1 MASQMEDR
9 RGCFGR
15 RDYVSSADAS
25 AELCHLGAILA
36 HEEHEAEEEEESSW
50 QVNGRGHLR
59 RPLST
64 SFPTSCRKKLVSFR
78 SSFLPGFHAFFLI
91 FEISRKRRLSSI
103 WKHYL
108 QKVEIIFH
116 KYFDTLCK
124 LFNIINCIYH
134 S

>member
-15 RDYVSSADAS
+15 RDYVSSTDAS

-36 HEEHEAEEEEESSW
+36 HEEEHEEAVEEEESSW

-64 SFPTSCRKKLVSFR
+64 SFPTSRRKKLLSFR
-78 SSFLPGFHAFFLI
+78 SSFLPAFHAPFLI
-91 FEISRKRRLSSI
+91 FEISRKRRLSSVSYWSII
-103 WKHYL
+103 WKYSGNHIL
-108 QKVEIIFH
+108 
-116 KYFDTLCK
+116 
-124 LFNIINCIYH
+124 
-134 S
+134 